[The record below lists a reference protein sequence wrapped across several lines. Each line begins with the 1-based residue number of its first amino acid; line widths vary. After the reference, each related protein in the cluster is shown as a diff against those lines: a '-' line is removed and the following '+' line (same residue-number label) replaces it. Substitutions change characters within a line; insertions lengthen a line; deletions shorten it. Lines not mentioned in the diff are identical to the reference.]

1 MQDSR
6 QPLNFFN
13 ILTRTLEVYHHVHTA
28 PIVAAWFRI
37 NLEVSDQRKR
47 VHEFTRWL
55 RQQQM
60 SPTVVDLVA
69 SRATTE
75 FVNLGGAT
83 PRLSAPLLEIEPST
97 SLGDPLDFDPE
108 SARRNI
114 EHGYVD
120 TLRVLR
126 DFKSDDQC
134 PPTPR

>member
-1 MQDSR
+1 M
-6 QPLNFFN
+6 
-13 ILTRTLEVYHHVHTA
+13 
-28 PIVAAWFRI
+28 AAWFRI

-47 VHEFTRWL
+47 VHEFTQWL
-55 RQQQM
+55 RRQQM
-60 SPTVVDLVA
+60 APTVVDLVT

-97 SLGDPLDFDPE
+97 SIGDPLDFDPE

-114 EHGYVD
+114 ERGYVD

-126 DFKSDDQC
+126 ESNQMTSARPPLGDREQRHLMDQ
-134 PPTPR
+134 PVFAKAV